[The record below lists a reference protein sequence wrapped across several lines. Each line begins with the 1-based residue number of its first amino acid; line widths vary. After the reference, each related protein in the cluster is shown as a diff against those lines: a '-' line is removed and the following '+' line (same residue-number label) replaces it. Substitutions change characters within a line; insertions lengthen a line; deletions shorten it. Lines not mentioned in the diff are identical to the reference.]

1 MHTSRTPNL
10 VLARNFG
17 LLTAEILY
25 GMPDYPDILQTFILQ
40 DYDVAPEFPRFIKF
54 MDFWV
59 REIDGPIHSVTVAHA
74 ALIKP
79 RELVMVDGKILLN

>member
-1 MHTSRTPNL
+1 MLTRLTPNL

-25 GMPDYPDILQTFILQ
+25 RMPDYPSILQTFILQ
-40 DYDVAPEFPRFIKF
+40 DYDVAPEFPRLTKF

-59 REIDGPIHSVTVAHA
+59 HKLDGPIYSVTVAHA
-74 ALIKP
+74 ALITP
-79 RELVMVDGKILLN
+79 RELTMVDGKLLLN